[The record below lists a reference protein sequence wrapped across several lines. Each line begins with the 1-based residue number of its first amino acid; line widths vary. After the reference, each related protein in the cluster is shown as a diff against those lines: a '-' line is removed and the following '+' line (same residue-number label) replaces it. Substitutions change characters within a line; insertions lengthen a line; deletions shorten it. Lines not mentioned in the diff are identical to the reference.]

1 MNFTSRT
8 GIKVLAG
15 IIGVGAAGIV
25 ADWHLAATPSPSL
38 VSPWKPDNLP
48 RVKVVRP
55 RRATV
60 AQRLQTNATLEAFEE
75 ADLFAK
81 VSGYLS
87 DVRVDIGDHVKAGQV
102 LAVIDVPEMKQELAE
117 AKAQFESK
125 QSSLEGAR
133 RQLDHN
139 KADKALQD
147 ALAKDREQLGA
158 GRGFISDRTL
168 DQVHANAD
176 IAKADLGVAEA
187 NRDLAANQVDVAAAT
202 VEKIKAL
209 LAYTQIVA
217 PFDGV
222 VARRQVNRGDL
233 VQAATATRTTP
244 SAGSLFTVQRI
255 DTIRV
260 FCDVPEN
267 DVPHLHVGDPAIVK
281 PAGFDGKPFTG
292 RVTRF
297 SLRLDPETR
306 NMRTEIDLSNP
317 DERLYPG
324 TYAEVS
330 LEMNRRPD
338 ALTVPAAAVGSDGD
352 GNFVYTITD
361 NRITRLAI
369 KSGITDNGRIEVT
382 VGLSEATPVVAT
394 IKGVPP
400 PGTAVSVA
408 DGRREPPVG
417 A

>member
-8 GIKVLAG
+8 GIKVLVVVVA
-15 IIGVGAAGIV
+15 VGAAGIV
-25 ADWHLAATPSPSL
+25 AERHLAASPSPVNSTKAE
-38 VSPWKPDNLP
+38 SPP
-48 RVKVVRP
+48 RVEVVRP
-55 RRATV
+55 RRVTMAH
-60 AQRLQTNATLEAFEE
+60 RLQTNATLEAFED

-87 DVRVDIGDHVKAGQV
+87 EVRVDIGDHVKAGQV

-117 AKAQFESK
+117 AKAQLESK
-125 QSSLEGAR
+125 RSSLESAR
-133 RQLDHN
+133 HQLDHN
-139 KADKALQD
+139 RADLALQN
-147 ALAKDREQLGA
+147 ALAKDREQLGE
-158 GRGFISDRTL
+158 GQGFISDRTL
-168 DQVHANAD
+168 DQVHANVD

-187 NRDLAANQVDVAAAT
+187 NRDLAANQVAVAAAT

-244 SAGSLFTVQRI
+244 SAGSLFTLQRI

-267 DVPHLHVGDPAIVK
+267 DVPQLHVGDPATVR
-281 PAGFDGKPFTG
+281 PSGFDGKPFIG
-292 RVTRF
+292 KVTRF

-306 NMRTEIDLSNP
+306 NMRTEIDLPNP
-317 DERLYPG
+317 KEQLYPG

-338 ALTVPAAAVGSDGD
+338 VLTVPASAVGSDSD

-361 NRITRLAI
+361 NLITRLAVKTGLI
-369 KSGITDNGRIEVT
+369 DSGRIEVT
-382 VGLSEATPVVAT
+382 AGLSEETMVVAST
-394 IKGVPP
+394 KGVPP
-400 PGTAVSVA
+400 LRTAVQIQLA
-408 DGRREPPVG
+408 RENS
-417 A
+417 

>member
-1 MNFTSRT
+1 MKFMSRT
-8 GIKVLAG
+8 SIKVLAV

-25 ADWHLAATPSPSL
+25 ADWHLVASPSPPPSL
-38 VSPWKPDNLP
+38 VSPWKPDHLP
-48 RVKVVRP
+48 RVEVVRP

-60 AQRLQTNATLEAFEE
+60 AQRLQTNASLEAFEE

-87 DVRVDIGDHVKAGQV
+87 DVRFDIGDHVKAGQV

-117 AKAQFESK
+117 AEAQLESK
-125 QSSLEGAR
+125 CSSLVSAR

-139 KADKALQD
+139 KADVALQD
-147 ALAKDREQLGA
+147 ALAKDREQLGE
-158 GRGFISDRTL
+158 GRQFISDRTL

-202 VEKIKAL
+202 VEKIKTL

-222 VARRQVNRGDL
+222 VARRRVNRGDL

-267 DVPHLHVGDPAIVK
+267 EVPHLRIGDPAIVK

-292 RVTRF
+292 TVTRF

-306 NMRTEIDLSNP
+306 NMRTEIDLPNP
-317 DERLYPG
+317 EERLYPG
-324 TYAEVS
+324 TYAVVS

-338 ALTVPAAAVGSDGD
+338 ALTVPARAVGSDDD
-352 GNFVYTITD
+352 GHFVEPVTA
-361 NRITRLAI
+361 NRITPGTIKTGLA
-369 KSGITDNGRIEVT
+369 DNGNIQVT
-382 VGLSEATPVVAT
+382 AGLTDETPVVAT
-394 IKGVPP
+394 IKTAPP
-400 PGTAVSVA
+400 PGTLVQTQMV
-408 DGRREPPVG
+408 R
-417 A
+417 

>member
-8 GIKVLAG
+8 SIKVLVVVV
-15 IIGVGAAGIV
+15 GVGAAGIV
-25 ADWHLAATPSPSL
+25 AEQHLAASPSRSL
-38 VSPWKPDNLP
+38 VSPWKPDSLP
-48 RVKVVRP
+48 RVDIVRP

-60 AQRLQTNATLEAFEE
+60 AQRLQTNATLDAFEE
-75 ADLFAK
+75 TDVFAK
-81 VSGYLS
+81 VRGYLS
-87 DVRVDIGDHVKAGQV
+87 DVRADMGDPGKAGQV

-117 AKAQFESK
+117 AKAQLESK
-125 QSSLEGAR
+125 RSSLESAR

-139 KADKALQD
+139 KADVALQN
-147 ALAKDREQLGA
+147 ALAKDREQLGE
-158 GRGFISDRTL
+158 GRQFISDRTL
-168 DQVHANAD
+168 DQVHPNAD

-187 NRDLAANQVDVAAAT
+187 NRDLAASQVDVAGAA

-255 DTIRV
+255 DMIRV

-267 DVPHLHVGDPAIVK
+267 DVPHLHIGDPAIVK
-281 PAGFDGKPFTG
+281 PSGFDGKPFA
-292 RVTRF
+292 RKLTRF

-306 NMRTEIDLSNP
+306 NMRTEIDLPNSK
-317 DERLYPG
+317 ERLYPG

-338 ALTVPAAAVGSDGD
+338 ALTVPAAAVGSDGA
-352 GNFVYTITD
+352 GNFVYTIAD
-361 NRITRLAI
+361 NRLTRLAV
-369 KSGITDNGRIEVT
+369 KT
-382 VGLSEATPVVAT
+382 GLTH
-394 IKGVPP
+394 
-400 PGTAVSVA
+400 
-408 DGRREPPVG
+408 
-417 A
+417 